1 MPPVLTHGH
10 VKDTEDFLTNS
21 YTPKKGYSYEVKE
34 EWSVPA
40 SKFANDTCN
49 PIRKIIDEMKL
60 TPNPKKE
67 MIALSIGDPTVFGNM
82 KLAEEVKD
90 AVVSSLR
97 CEKNNGYAPSVGYE
111 HARAAVAEY
120 DSCENSTLTAKDV
133 VFASGCSGALDL
145 AITVLANPGQNI
157 LIPRPGFSLYKTL
170 AASLSIETRY
180 YDLLPELSWECDLEQ
195 MESLIDENTATII
208 VNNPS
213 NPCGSV
219 FSRQHILDIVDI
231 ARRHKLPIIADEIYA
246 HFVFDGETYYSVA
259 SQSTDVPVLSC
270 GGLTKRFLVPGWRMG
285 WITIHDRNNIFSQEI
300 RAGLQALST
309 RILGPNTIIQG
320 AVPAILKNTTKE
332 YHAETVGMV
341 HEHAILS
348 YKAISKIPG
357 LKPVMPQGAMYMM
370 IGIDMKRFPEFTS
383 DVDFTERMVTEQSVF
398 CLPAKCFE
406 LPNYFRIVLTVPKE
420 KLDIACERI
429 QEFCQDHYVS
439 EEETTG
445 R

>member
-1 MPPVLTHGH
+1 MPPTPTPTPTDGRVEGH
-10 VKDTEDFLTNS
+10 IVQYKNEYS
-21 YTPKKGYSYEVKE
+21 CKK

-49 PIRKIIDEMKL
+49 PIRKIVDEMKL
-60 TPNPKKE
+60 TPHPEKD

-82 KLAEEVKD
+82 KLAEEVNA
-90 AVVSSLR
+90 AVIDSLKS
-97 CEKNNGYAPSVGYE
+97 EKNNGYAPSVGYE
-111 HARAAVAEY
+111 QARAAVAEY
-120 DSCENSTLTAKDV
+120 ESCENSTLTSKDV

-180 YDLLPELSWECDLEQ
+180 YNLLPENSWEIDLEQ

-208 VNNPS
+208 INNPS

-219 FSRQHILDIVDI
+219 FSRQHIRDIVDI
-231 ARRHKLPIIADEIYA
+231 ASRHKLPIIADEIYA
-246 HFVFDGETYYSVA
+246 HFVFSGEEYYSVA
-259 SQSTDVPVLSC
+259 SQSADVPVLSC

-285 WITIHDRNNIFSQEI
+285 WVTIHDRNNVFAKEV

-320 AVPAILKNTTKE
+320 AVPSILKNTTQK
-332 YHAETVGMV
+332 YHQETVGMV
-341 HEHAILS
+341 HENAILS
-348 YKAISKIPG
+348 FKAISKIPG

-370 IGIDMKRFPEFTS
+370 IGIEMERFPEFTS
-383 DVDFTERMVTEQSVF
+383 DVDFTERLVTEQSVF

-406 LPNYFRIVLTVPKE
+406 YPNFFRVVLTVPQE
-420 KLDIACERI
+420 KLDIACQRI
-429 QEFCQDHYVS
+429 QEFCSKHYVA
-439 EEETTG
+439 EEKAG

>member
-1 MPPVLTHGH
+1 MPPTPTPTPTDGRVDEH
-10 VKDTEDFLTNS
+10 VVQYKNEYS
-21 YTPKKGYSYEVKE
+21 SKK
-34 EWSVPA
+34 EWCVPA

-49 PIRKIIDEMKL
+49 PIRKIVDEMKL
-60 TPNPKKE
+60 TPHPEKD

-82 KLAEEVKD
+82 KLAEEVNA
-90 AVVSSLR
+90 AVIESLKS
-97 CEKNNGYAPSVGYE
+97 EKNNGYAPSVGYE
-111 HARAAVAEY
+111 QARAAVAEY
-120 DSCENSTLTAKDV
+120 ESCENSTLTAKDV

-180 YDLLPELSWECDLEQ
+180 YNLLPENSWEVDLEHL
-195 MESLIDENTATII
+195 ESLIDENTATII
-208 VNNPS
+208 INNPS

-219 FSRQHILDIVDI
+219 FSRQHIRDIVDI
-231 ARRHKLPIIADEIYA
+231 ASRHKLPIIADEIYA
-246 HFVFDGETYYSVA
+246 HFVFAGEEYYSVA

-285 WITIHDRNNIFSQEI
+285 WITIHDRNNVFAKEV

-320 AVPAILKNTTKE
+320 AVPSILKNTTQK
-332 YHAETVGMV
+332 YHQETVGMV
-341 HEHAILS
+341 QENAILS

-370 IGIDMKRFPEFTS
+370 IGIEMERFPEFTS
-383 DVDFTERMVTEQSVF
+383 DVDFTEKLVTEQSVF

-406 LPNYFRIVLTVPKE
+406 YPNFFRVVLTVPQE
-420 KLDIACERI
+420 KLDIACQRI
-429 QEFCQDHYVS
+429 QEFCSEHYVA
-439 EEETTG
+439 EEEAG